1 MPVERKV
8 DEMTLFNQWKQTGD
22 KIYFQG
28 LYNSMR
34 PLIEG
39 AAKKASYRSNLPQS
53 AHRIYA
59 AQNMLDALRTYD
71 PSKGV
76 ALQSHVYGAVHQKA
90 KRLNY
95 LYQNLGQ
102 MPEPRATM
110 VGRYQ
115 TELDNLKEDLG
126 REPSSIEVSE
136 RMGIGLKD
144 VERLHKE
151 VHKDLS
157 TSGLEEEIITESPRE
172 EEILSHLYYDLNTD
186 QQIVYD
192 YVFGKHGKARLGK
205 ASGKIDF
212 EGIAMRTGF
221 SQSKVRAV
229 FGQVR
234 TKFEQASR

>member
-1 MPVERKV
+1 MAVEKKL
-8 DEMTLFNQWKQTGD
+8 DEMTLFHQWKQTGD

-34 PLIEG
+34 PLIES
-39 AAKKASYRSNLPQS
+39 AAKKASYGSNLPQS

-76 ALQSHVYGAVHQKA
+76 ALQSHIYGAVHQKA

-102 MPEPRATM
+102 IPEPRAM
-110 VGRYQ
+110 LVGRYQ

-126 REPSSIEVSE
+126 REPSAVEISD
-136 RMGIGLKD
+136 RLAIGLKD
-144 VERLHKE
+144 VERLQKE
-151 VHKDLS
+151 IHKDLS
-157 TSGLEEEIITESPRE
+157 TSGLEEEIISMSPAE
-172 EEILSHLYYDLNTD
+172 EEILSLLYYDLNTD

-192 YVFGKHGKARLGK
+192 YVFGKHGKPTLGK
-205 ASGKIDF
+205 VSGKIDYA
-212 EGIAMRTGF
+212 GISARTGF
-221 SQSKVRAV
+221 SQSKIRSV
-229 FGQVR
+229 FAQIR
-234 TKFEQASR
+234 TKLEKASR

>member
-1 MPVERKV
+1 MTGERKV

-22 KIYFQG
+22 KVYFQG

-102 MPEPRATM
+102 MPEPRATL

-115 TELDNLKEDLG
+115 TELDNLREDLG
-126 REPSSIEVSE
+126 REPSAIEISE
-136 RMGIGLKD
+136 RMGLGLKD
-144 VERLHKE
+144 VERLQKE
-151 VHKDLS
+151 IHKDLS
-157 TSGLEEEIITESPRE
+157 TSGLEEDLITESPRE
-172 EEILSHLYYDLNTD
+172 EEALSLLYYDLNTD
-186 QQIVYD
+186 QQLVFD
-192 YVFGKHGKARLGK
+192 YVFGKHGKPRLGK
-205 ASGKIDF
+205 VSGKIDF

-229 FGQVR
+229 FAQIR
-234 TKFEQASR
+234 TKLEQALR

>member
-1 MPVERKV
+1 MAVEKKL
-8 DEMTLFNQWKQTGD
+8 DEMTLFHQWKQTGD

-34 PLIEG
+34 PLIES
-39 AAKKASYRSNLPQS
+39 AAKKASYGSNLPQS

-76 ALQSHVYGAVHQKA
+76 ALQSHIYGAVHQKA

-102 MPEPRATM
+102 IPEPRAM
-110 VGRYQ
+110 LVGRYQ

-126 REPSSIEVSE
+126 REPSAVEISDRLV
-136 RMGIGLKD
+136 IGLKD
-144 VERLHKE
+144 VERLQKE
-151 VHKDLS
+151 IHKDLS
-157 TSGLEEEIITESPRE
+157 TSGLEEEIISMSPAE
-172 EEILSHLYYDLNTD
+172 EETLSLLYYDLNTD

-192 YVFGKHGKARLGK
+192 YVFGKHGKPMLGK
-205 ASGKIDF
+205 VSGKIDYAT
-212 EGIAMRTGF
+212 ISTRTGF
-221 SQSKVRAV
+221 SQSKIRSV
-229 FGQVR
+229 FAQIR
-234 TKFEQASR
+234 TKLEKASR